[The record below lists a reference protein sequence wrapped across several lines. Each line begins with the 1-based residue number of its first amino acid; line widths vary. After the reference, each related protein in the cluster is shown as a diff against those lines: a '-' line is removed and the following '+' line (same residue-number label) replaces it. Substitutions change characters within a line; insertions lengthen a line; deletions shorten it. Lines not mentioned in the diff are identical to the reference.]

1 MVKDDISVSL
11 SDIVNSEYINDNQSQ
26 SISFDDLFTSFV
38 FDQFELADRMDI
50 QLIWSYYAKALNECK
65 QNRLT
70 KADYYY
76 KKGHDSLNNSNLNQ
90 RAKLYLN
97 VYIYPN
103 LAFRI
108 YKDNDNEKALKF
120 LLLAIENIEII
131 EEEYPDI
138 YAAKIQQVHNLIR
151 ILLRENKNKDYID
164 LNIDI
169 IEHILV
175 GTEPI
180 KNQYN
185 LKKTILNQTKSQYKE
200 EMLMQIFS
208 EFLLNQITTE
218 HQFDFD
224 SFCKSLN
231 QKNNINDE
239 NRYIKDWLALVCLI
253 NENSKDIALLL
264 KDVLKKDYKSV
275 FFKIYILQ
283 ALLNKSFLYLQT
295 TDSMQNVKDLCDFFT
310 NQIQDKILI
319 EKIQKA
325 TKINIK

>member
-108 YKDNDNEKALKF
+108 YKDNNNEKALKF

-138 YAAKIQQVHNLIR
+138 YAAKIQQVHNVIR

-169 IEHILV
+169 IEHILI
-175 GTEPI
+175 GTESI

-185 LKKTILNQTKSQYKE
+185 LKKSILNQTKSQYKE

-218 HQFDFD
+218 GQFDFD

-231 QKNNINDE
+231 KRNNTNNE
-239 NRYIKDWLALVCLI
+239 YKYIRDWLSLACLI
-253 NENSKDIALLL
+253 SENSQDIALLL
-264 KDVLKKDYKSV
+264 KDVLKKDHNSV
-275 FFKIYILQ
+275 FFKIYILN

-295 TDSMQNVKDLCDFFT
+295 EDSMQNVKELWDFFT
-310 NQIQDKILI
+310 SQIQDKILL

-325 TKINIK
+325 TKIDIK